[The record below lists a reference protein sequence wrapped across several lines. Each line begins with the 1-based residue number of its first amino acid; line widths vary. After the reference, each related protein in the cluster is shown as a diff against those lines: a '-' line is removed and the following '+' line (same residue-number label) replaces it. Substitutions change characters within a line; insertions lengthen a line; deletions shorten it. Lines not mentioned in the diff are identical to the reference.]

1 MAEKGVV
8 LKKITRNQIAL
19 LFYFALISFA
29 VLLFA
34 TRSSFLYPMNNWD
47 DSNSYFTMG
56 KSMFRGIMI
65 YRDIFDQKGPYL
77 YLIYGLASLI
87 SRTTFT
93 GVFLFEILFGIL
105 DLAGF
110 YRILR
115 LQLRKRTALILLPF
129 LFAVTFSSFSFY
141 WGGCAEEF
149 CLPALVW
156 TLYLLLSCLQNTRRA
171 PFSCQEILTAG
182 LLCGYVACVKF
193 TLLGFFFAFMLM
205 VLFLSGSLVRFL
217 KSCGVFLLGMGL
229 PVVPWLIYFGIHGA
243 LSDWYH
249 VYIYTNV
256 FLYST
261 FGAASKGESA
271 GQKIYALSKILYWLF
286 FDNFQYFIFI
296 AAGMLFMFLRRGAD
310 LLQRL
315 TVPLLFGFTFLGIY
329 IGGAHLPYYA
339 FPLTVFAVFGF
350 IALGLLLEAVIGK
363 VQRARTN
370 IETPTA
376 LRGRSAATV
385 LCCFVA
391 AALSSLIVYAL
402 SPNSYYLSYTKDD
415 VFLTRFARDILED
428 SGTEHTLLN
437 YNCLDCGL
445 YTAADIN
452 PTCYWFQT
460 QTLAIPDVFDEQ
472 HRYIREGK
480 TGFVVCRD
488 DYPDFIT
495 DHYEMI
501 DQFHQ
506 VMGDTQHDYY
516 LFRKVR

>member
-1 MAEKGVV
+1 M
-8 LKKITRNQIAL
+8 KKLTRNQIAL

-34 TRSSFLYPMNNWD
+34 SRSSFLYPMNNWD

-56 KSMFRGIMI
+56 KSMFRGILI

-105 DLAGF
+105 DLAG
-110 YRILR
+110 YYKILR
-115 LQLRKRTALILLPF
+115 LQLRKETALILLPF

-156 TLYLLLSCLQNTRRA
+156 TLYLLLPRLQNKTRA
-171 PFSCQEILTAG
+171 PFSCQEVLTAG
-182 LLCGYVACVKF
+182 LLCGYVACIKF

-205 VLFLSGSLVRFL
+205 VLFRSGRVVRFL
-217 KSCGVFLLGMGL
+217 KSCGVFLLGMAL
-229 PVVPWLIYFGIHGA
+229 PAVPWLIYFGIHGA

-261 FGAASKGESA
+261 FGAASRGESA

-296 AAGMLFMFLRRGAD
+296 AAGMLFMFFRRGAD

-315 TVPLLFGFTFLGIY
+315 AVPVLFVFTFLGIY

-350 IALGLLLEAVIGK
+350 LATGVPAEAVYK
-363 VQRARTN
+363 KLRRSRTDKK
-370 IETPTA
+370 TTSA
-376 LRGRSAATV
+376 LRRGAVATV
-385 LCCFVA
+385 LCCIAA

-415 VFLTRFARDILED
+415 VFLTRFAKDIRED
-428 SGTEHTLLN
+428 TVTEHTLLN

-445 YTAADIN
+445 YTAADID

-472 HRYIREGK
+472 HRYIREGR

-495 DHYEMI
+495 DHYEMM
-501 DQFHQ
+501 DRFHQ

-516 LFRKVR
+516 LFRKVK